1 MAMHEDARNRAGG
14 KCAVRSCRH
23 RAAADDLYCARCR
36 KLIDYMVCDALKS
49 LHTLNELTRNS
60 GPKRPALTLN
70 LQS

>member
-36 KLIDYMVCDALKS
+36 KLIDYMVKDV
-49 LHTLNELTRNS
+49 LNIVTRNS
-60 GPKRPALTLN
+60 GAKQPALTVN